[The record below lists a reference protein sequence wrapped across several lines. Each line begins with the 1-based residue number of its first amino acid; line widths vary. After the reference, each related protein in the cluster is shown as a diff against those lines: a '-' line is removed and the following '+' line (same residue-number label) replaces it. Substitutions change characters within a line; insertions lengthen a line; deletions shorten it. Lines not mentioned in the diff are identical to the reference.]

1 MEGSYNEKNKFE
13 KDWKYIMQ
21 KENYL
26 KGMLMIILS
35 AFCFACMN
43 VCVRLAGDIPSVQK
57 SFFRNLVA
65 AVFAASILCK
75 NHICPR
81 VKKEYWGPLA
91 VRCIFGTVG
100 ILCNFYAVDH
110 LLVADASILNKLSPF
125 FAIVFS
131 FLLLK
136 EKIKPTQ
143 AFCVLLA
150 FAGCLFVVKPGFQN
164 AALIPALIGVCGGL
178 GAGIA
183 YTMVRVLGT
192 HGVKGPVIVFYFS
205 AFSCVAV
212 LPWIVVN
219 YSPMTMEQVG
229 TLLLAGLFA
238 AGGQF
243 SITAAYTF
251 APARKISIFDY
262 SQIIFATVLGFLLF
276 GEVPDAYSFV
286 GYGLIILA
294 SFCMF
299 LYNRREQA

>member
-1 MEGSYNEKNKFE
+1 
-13 KDWKYIMQ
+13 MQ
-21 KENYL
+21 KENYI

-43 VCVRLAGDIPSVQK
+43 VCVRLAGDIPSIQK

-65 AVFAASILCK
+65 VIFAGAILYK
-75 NHICPR
+75 KRLYPR
-81 VKKEYWGPLA
+81 VKKEYLGPLA
-91 VRCIFGTVG
+91 LRCIFGTLGV
-100 ILCNFYAVDH
+100 LCNFYAVDH

-125 FAIVFS
+125 FAIIFS

-143 AFCVLLA
+143 AFCVTLA
-150 FAGCLFVVKPGFQN
+150 FAGCLFIVKPCFQN
-164 AALIPALIGVCGGL
+164 ASLIPALIGVCGGL

-192 HGVKGPVIVFYFS
+192 HGVKGPIIVFYFS
-205 AFSCVAV
+205 AFSCAAV
-212 LPWIVVN
+212 LPWILLHYV
-219 YSPMTMEQVG
+219 SMTMGQVG

-243 SITAAYTF
+243 SITAAYTY

-262 SQIIFATVLGFLLF
+262 SQIIFATVLGFVLF
-276 GEVPDAYSFV
+276 REIPDIYSFV

-294 SFCMF
+294 SLCMF
-299 LYNRREQA
+299 LYNRRETVHT

>member
-1 MEGSYNEKNKFE
+1 
-13 KDWKYIMQ
+13 MQ
-21 KENYL
+21 KENYV

-43 VCVRLAGDIPSVQK
+43 VCVRLAGDVPSVQK

-65 AVFAASILCK
+65 AIFAAVILWK
-75 NHICPR
+75 NQLRPK
-81 VKKEYWGPLA
+81 VKKEQWGSLA
-91 VRCIFGTVG
+91 LRCIFGTMG

-125 FAIVFS
+125 FAIIFS

-136 EKIKPTQ
+136 ERIKPAQ
-143 AFCVLLA
+143 AGCVILA
-150 FAGCLFVVKPGFQN
+150 FVGCLFIVKPGFQN
-164 AALIPALIGVCGGL
+164 AELASAMIGVCGGL
-178 GAGIA
+178 CAGIA
-183 YTMVRVLGT
+183 YTMVRILGT

-212 LPWIVVN
+212 LPWIIAN
-219 YSPMTMEQVG
+219 YAPMTLTQVG
-229 TLLLAGLFA
+229 VLLLAGLFA

-243 SITAAYTF
+243 SITAAYTY

-262 SQIIFATVLGFLLF
+262 SQVIFATILGFLLF
-276 GEVPDAYSFV
+276 QEIPDVYSFV

-299 LYNRREQA
+299 LYNRREQAS

>member
-1 MEGSYNEKNKFE
+1 
-13 KDWKYIMQ
+13 MQ
-21 KENYL
+21 KENYV

-43 VCVRLAGDIPSVQK
+43 VCVRLAGDVPSIQK

-65 AVFAASILCK
+65 AVLAGVILYRK
-75 NHICPR
+75 HLQPK
-81 VKKEYWGPLA
+81 VKKEQWGPLA
-91 VRCIFGTVG
+91 LRCIFGTLG

-125 FAIVFS
+125 FAIIFS

-136 EKIKPTQ
+136 EKIKPMQ
-143 AFCVLLA
+143 AACVMLA
-150 FAGCLFVVKPGFQN
+150 FVGCLFIVKPGFQN
-164 AALIPALIGVCGGL
+164 AALVPALIGVCGGL

-205 AFSCVAV
+205 AFSCASV
-212 LPWIVVN
+212 LPWILMN
-219 YSPMTMEQVG
+219 YAPMTAGQVG

-243 SITAAYTF
+243 TITAAYTF
-251 APARKISIFDY
+251 APAGKISIFDY
-262 SQIIFATVLGFLLF
+262 SQIIFATVLGFVLF
-276 GEVPDAYSFV
+276 GEIPDVYSFV

-294 SFCMF
+294 SVGMF
-299 LYNRREQA
+299 LYNRRQQAV